1 MPKLGR
7 LKKYCSH
14 AVHAGRLFV
23 GGKIRWRPG
32 VPGLTHGVVKCP
44 ETLGFSFVGAG
55 AEYPADRGAPERGF
69 QDRPGLLRAHQG
81 KTEPG
86 QRHGIDKRGRALD

>member
-1 MPKLGR
+1 MALVTVCSLFKPNWKVDSKDSKL
-7 LKKYCSH
+7 
-14 AVHAGRLFV
+14 
-23 GGKIRWRPG
+23 PG
-32 VPGLTHGVVKCP
+32 
-44 ETLGFSFVGAG
+44 GFSIAGAG

-86 QRHGIDKRGRALD
+86 QRHGIDKRGRALDRCPAQKVVSGV